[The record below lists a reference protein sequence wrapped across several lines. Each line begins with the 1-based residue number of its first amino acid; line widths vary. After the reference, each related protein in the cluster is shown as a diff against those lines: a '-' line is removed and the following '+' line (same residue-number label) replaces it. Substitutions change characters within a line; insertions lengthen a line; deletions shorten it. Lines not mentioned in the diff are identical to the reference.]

1 MIKKIVLGLAA
12 IAAISAAVPA
22 SAQVVIRENRRR
34 DVVVRPAGAYVDH
47 RFDRRDRFDRFERRH
62 HRHRVVYFDR
72 FGHRHVTWR

>member
-22 SAQVVIRENRRR
+22 SAQVVIRENRRG